1 MNKELEIL
9 LAYDLEVMQE
19 DNFEELNT
27 WYVYDHENNEVLHNE
42 WFETEKEAQDYLDAF
57 IYDNQKVQQ

>member
-19 DNFEELNT
+19 DNLEELNT
-27 WYVYDHENNEVLHNE
+27 WYVYDHENNELLN
-42 WFETEKEAQDYLDAF
+42 
-57 IYDNQKVQQ
+57 N

>member
-9 LAYDLEVMQE
+9 LAYNLEVMQE
-19 DNFEELNT
+19 DDTGEELNT
-27 WYVYDHENNEVLHNE
+27 WYVYDHENNEVLNNE

-57 IYDNQKVQQ
+57 IYDNQKVQ